1 MRKGTD
7 TERTGFTLLELLVAI
22 TLIGIVMMIAVPRV
36 ASTTMAHEV
45 MEEARLVHERLAM
58 ARTQAI
64 AEQTDYRVSVSGG
77 QTLAVDRWDGAAW
90 TSVYVSDPLAA
101 DLEVDGSADG
111 SIVMQARGMVAAPR
125 TFRLERDG
133 HEAIVR
139 VLASGLVQWGAA
151 P

>member
-1 MRKGTD
+1 MLKRTD
-7 TERTGFTLLELLVAI
+7 TVRAGFTLLELLVAI

-64 AEQTDYRVSVSGG
+64 AEQTDYRVRVSGG
-77 QTLAVDRWDGAAW
+77 KTVSVERLDGGVWSAVF
-90 TSVYVSDPLAA
+90 VSDPYAA
-101 DLEVDGSADG
+101 DIEVGGSADG
-111 SIVMQARGMVAAPR
+111 SIVMYARGMVDTPK
-125 TFRLERDG
+125 TFRLEREG
-133 HEAIVR
+133 HVAIVR
-139 VLASGLVQWGAA
+139 VLASGLVQWGAT